1 MIVEVVAVGTELLL
15 GQIVNGNAA
24 VIGAALAENGLDCN
38 HHQVV
43 GDNLGRIADVLSTA
57 MTRADALI
65 ITGGIGPTQDDITR
79 EAICLATGLE
89 MDRSETYEAELR
101 ERFERGGRVMPV
113 SNLRQA
119 EHPRGAELLP
129 NPRGSAPGL
138 ALSHDGVSLF
148 VLPGV
153 PEEMVLLL
161 TDQVMPRLRK
171 AAGIDEVLVSRVLR
185 TWGRSESQVAEILDD
200 IFGASSNPSVAFL
213 ASAGEI
219 KVRLTAKAP
228 TIRAAEE
235 LINPL
240 DAEVRARLGGTVF
253 AVDGD
258 TIETVLFGLLRTRQ
272 WTIGTAESVTGGGV
286 AARLTSVP
294 GASAVFRGSVVPYA
308 TDLKMSLLGLENLEG
323 QVVSEPAAL
332 AMAGGARGLLGV
344 DVAIALTGSAGPE
357 PQERPPGT
365 VVVAVSTPEDA
376 AARTLSLP
384 GDRERV
390 RTYAAT
396 AALQLARLA
405 ISGEWWAKG

>member
-24 VIGAALAENGLDCN
+24 TIGAALAENGFDAN
-38 HHQVV
+38 HQQVV
-43 GDNLGRIADVLSTA
+43 GDNLVRIADVLTTA
-57 MTRADALI
+57 MSRADAVI

-89 MDRSETYEAELR
+89 MDRSAEYEAELR
-101 ERFERGGRVMPV
+101 ERFERSGRVMPL

-119 EHPRGAELLP
+119 EHPLGAELLP

-138 ALSHDGVSLF
+138 YLEHHGKHLF

-161 TDQVMPRLRK
+161 TDHVMPRLRNL
-171 AAGIDEVLVSRVLR
+171 AGIDEVLVSRVLR
-185 TWGRSESQVAEILDD
+185 TWGRSESQVAELLDD
-200 IFGASSNPSVAFL
+200 LYTGSTNPSVAFL

-219 KVRLTAKAP
+219 KVRVTAKAD
-228 TIRAAEE
+228 TASAAAL
-235 LINPL
+235 LIEPF
-240 DAEVRARLGGTVF
+240 ERQVRERLGGTVF

-258 TIETVLFGLLRTRQ
+258 SIETVLIALLRQRH

-286 AARLTSVP
+286 ASRITAIP
-294 GASAVFRGSVVPYA
+294 GASAVYRGSVVAYA
-308 TDLKMSLLGLENLEG
+308 TDLKVSMLGLEGMEG
-323 QVVSEPAAL
+323 RVVSEPAAIAL
-332 AMAGGARGLLGV
+332 ADGARGLLGV
-344 DVAIALTGSAGPE
+344 DVAVSLTGSAGPE
-357 PQERPPGT
+357 PQEEPPGT
-365 VVVAVSTPEDA
+365 VVFGVATPERT
-376 AARTLSLP
+376 AARTMHFP

-390 RTYAAT
+390 RTYATT

-405 ISGEWWAKG
+405 ITGDWWSPA

>member
-24 VIGAALAENGLDCN
+24 VIGAALAENGLDAN
-38 HHQVV
+38 HQQVV
-43 GDNLGRIADVLSTA
+43 GDNLGRIADVLSAA
-57 MTRADALI
+57 MARSDAVI
-65 ITGGIGPTQDDITR
+65 VTGGIGPTQDDITR

-89 MDRSETYEAELR
+89 MDHSETYESELR
-101 ERFERGGRVMPV
+101 ERFERGGRIMPG

-119 EHPRGAELLP
+119 DHPRGAELLP

-138 ALSHDGVSLF
+138 ALEHAGVWLF

-161 TDQVMPRLRK
+161 SDQVMPRLRK
-171 AAGIDEVLVSRVLR
+171 IAGIDEVLVSRVLR

-200 IFGASSNPSVAFL
+200 LYGNYTNPSVAFL

-219 KVRLTAKAP
+219 KVRLTAKAS
-228 TIRAAEE
+228 TLAAAEE
-235 LINPL
+235 LIDPL
-240 DAEVRARLGGTVF
+240 EAQVRERLGASIF
-253 AVDGD
+253 ARDGD

-294 GASAVFRGSVVPYA
+294 GASAHYRGSVVPYA
-308 TDLKMSLLGLENLEG
+308 TDLKMSLLGLHDLEG
-323 QVVSEPAAL
+323 KVVSEPAAE
-332 AMAGGARGLLGV
+332 AMAEGARQLLGV
-344 DVAIALTGSAGPE
+344 DVAIGLTGSAGPD
-357 PQERPPGT
+357 PQEKPPGT
-365 VVVAVSTPEDA
+365 IVVGVATPEGVA
-376 AARTLSLP
+376 SRTLILP

-396 AALQLARLA
+396 AALQLTRLA
-405 ISGEWWAKG
+405 ISGDWWPKG

>member
-24 VIGAALAENGLDCN
+24 VIGAALAENGFDAN
-38 HHQVV
+38 HQQVV
-43 GDNLGRIADVLSTA
+43 GDNLNRIAAVLSTA
-57 MTRADALI
+57 MARSDAVI

-79 EAICLATGLE
+79 EAICLSTGLE
-89 MDRSETYEAELR
+89 MDHSEGYEAELR
-101 ERFERGGRVMPV
+101 ARFERSGRVMPA

-119 EHPRGAELLP
+119 QYPRGPEMLP

-138 ALSHDGVSLF
+138 ALEHEGVWLF

-161 TDQVMPRLRK
+161 SDQVMPRLRK
-171 AAGIDEVLVSRVLR
+171 LAGIDEVLVSRVLR
-185 TWGRSESQVAEILDD
+185 TWGRSESQVAEMLDD
-200 IFGASSNPSVAFL
+200 LYGGYTNPSVAFL

-219 KVRLTAKAP
+219 KVRLTAKAS
-228 TIRAAEE
+228 TVESAAD
-235 LINPL
+235 LITPL
-240 DAEVRARLGGTVF
+240 EATVRERLGSSIF
-253 AVDGD
+253 AMDGD
-258 TIETVLFGLLRTRQ
+258 TIETVLFGLLRTRH

-294 GASAVFRGSVVPYA
+294 GASAVYRGSVVPYA
-308 TDLKMSLLGLENLEG
+308 TDLKMSLLGLHDLEG
-323 QVVSEPAAL
+323 KVVSSAAAE
-332 AMAGGARGLLGV
+332 AMAEGARQLLGV

-357 PQERPPGT
+357 PQEKPPGT
-365 VVVAVSTPEDA
+365 IVIGVATPERVSS
-376 AARTLSLP
+376 RTLTLP

-390 RTYAAT
+390 RTYAGT

-405 ISGEWWAKG
+405 VSGEWWARD

>member
-24 VIGAALAENGLDCN
+24 SIGAALAENGFDAN
-38 HHQVV
+38 HQQVV
-43 GDNLGRIADVLSTA
+43 GDNLSRIGAVLGTA
-57 MTRADALI
+57 MSRADAVI

-89 MDRSETYEAELR
+89 MDHSVSYEAELR
-101 ERFERGGRVMPV
+101 ERFERSGRVMPA

-119 EHPRGAELLP
+119 DYPRGAELLA

-138 ALSHDGVSLF
+138 ALEHRGVWLF
-148 VLPGV
+148 ALPGV
-153 PEEMVLLL
+153 PEEMALLL
-161 TDQVMPRLRK
+161 SDQVMPRLRK
-171 AAGIDEVLVSRVLR
+171 LAGIDEVLVSRVLR
-185 TWGRSESQVAEILDD
+185 TWGRSESQVAELLDD
-200 IFGASSNPSVAFL
+200 LFGGSTNPSVAFL

-228 TIRAAEE
+228 SPAEARQ
-235 LINPL
+235 LISPL
-240 DAEVRARLGGTVF
+240 EKEVQERLGTTVF
-253 AVDGD
+253 GVDGD
-258 TIETVLFGLLRTRQ
+258 SIESVLFGLLHSRG

-294 GASAVFRGSVVPYA
+294 GASAVYRGSVVPYA
-308 TDLKMSLLGLENLEG
+308 TDLKMSLLGMADLEG
-323 QVVSEPAAL
+323 QVVSEAAAR
-332 AMAGGARGLLGV
+332 AMAEGALGLLGV
-344 DVAIALTGSAGPE
+344 DVAIALTGSAGPQ
-357 PQERPPGT
+357 PQEQPPGT
-365 VVVAVSTPEDA
+365 IVVGIATPEGVDA
-376 AARTLSLP
+376 ATMTFP

-405 ISGEWWAKG
+405 VSGEWWGKG